1 MGEHER
7 ENGEMSGEMVG
18 VVKMVGEVK
27 MVGVVKRFV

>member
-7 ENGEMSGEMVG
+7 EMGEMSGEMVG

-27 MVGVVKRFV
+27 RFV